1 MKNIIFL
8 TTEDVQ
14 KMQRHQ
20 VDVYGG
26 EHGLRD
32 FGLLESAI
40 ATPQSMFGGKLLHE
54 DIYAMAA
61 TYLFHLV
68 KNHPF
73 IDGNKRAGAITSYVF
88 LSINGIRLTASPDGF
103 TGMVLAAAESR
114 LDKQGIAEFFRL
126 NTEDLKSNN

>member
-1 MKNIIFL
+1 MKNAIFL
-8 TTEDVQ
+8 TTEDVL

-40 ATPQSMFGGKLLHE
+40 AMPQSMFDGKFLHE

-61 TYLFHLV
+61 AYLFHLV

-73 IDGNKRAGAITSYVF
+73 IDGNKRAF
-88 LSINGIRLTASPDGF
+88 RLCQRWKLWSIS
-103 TGMVLAAAESR
+103 VLASTPPTTRREVPKFLTLERIRNWFGQQRIGASA
-114 LDKQGIAEFFRL
+114 
-126 NTEDLKSNN
+126 